1 MKKQPTWVKF
11 LIGAGIVAGAIGI
24 VALGTKIGNIG
35 LKDTMQ
41 EWKDEIRDH
50 LDNDKN
56 NTSTPSTPSTSA
68 QALVIEYV
76 DFVD

>member
-1 MKKQPTWVKF
+1 MKKQPTWAKV
-11 LIGAGIVAGAIGI
+11 LIALGVVAGAIAI

-41 EWKDEIRDH
+41 EWKDEIRDQ

-56 NTSTPSTPSTSA
+56 NTSTPSTSTSA
-68 QALVIEYV
+68 QAYLG
-76 DFVD
+76 DFVEFVD

>member
-1 MKKQPTWVKF
+1 MKKQATWVKV
-11 LIGAGIVAGAIGI
+11 LIGGGLVAGAIGI

-41 EWKDEIRDH
+41 EWKDEIRDQ

-56 NTSTPSTPSTSA
+56 STSNPSTSTSA
-68 QALVIEYV
+68 QAYLG
-76 DFVD
+76 DFVEFVD